1 MVTNSKSIQDY
12 LKEFDF
18 EELFV
23 DELSW
28 NRLRNKEHPFTITC
42 KEQTYTLR
50 PVAEKQGMKVY
61 LCDPDEQGQIPH
73 DDGLRAIDREVTK
86 YANQHLIIYVD
97 AAHEKQTWQWV
108 RRRPGKPIAMRLKR
122 FHKSQSGTALA
133 QQFKA
138 LEVAL
143 EEELSLTHLDVT
155 GRVEKAFDVEKVT
168 KRFYDRFQKEHT
180 VFKNLITGIH
190 ELNEQKDENRSWYTS
205 VMLNRLMFIYF
216 IQRQGFL
223 NTKNDNALD
232 GDTDYLRDRLH
243 IIQQQNG
250 TDQFHSFY
258 RYFLLH
264 LFHDGLS
271 KREHSR
277 EMEKLLGKVPYLN
290 GGLFDVHML
299 EREYTAIDI
308 PDGAFERIFDFF
320 DEFQWHLDDRPL
332 HKDNEINP
340 DVLGYIFEKYIN
352 QKQMGAYYTKEDITA
367 YISKNTVIPYLFE
380 AAEQKCLLA
389 FRPDGAVWSLLRE
402 NPDRYIYDTLKK
414 GIHLTLPPEIA
425 AGVADSAQRSVWNRS
440 ASAEY
445 ALPTETWR
453 EVVARRKRYA
463 EIKTKLAAG
472 EVRSINDLIT
482 YNLDIRQFAQDVITY
497 CEGINLLH
505 AFYDTIEHITILDHT
520 CGSGAFLFAALNIQE
535 PLYEACLDRMQ
546 IMVEECD
553 RLDAGTKQDK
563 LQKYPR
569 IEYFRTVLKQIGL
582 HSKRAYF
589 ILKSIIINNLYG
601 VDIMEEATEIYRLRL
616 FLKLVAQIEKF
627 SDIEPL
633 PDIDFNV
640 RAGNTLVGFASQK
653 EVRKAVESDIRS
665 LLTSSETLERIER
678 KAQEIEHAVENFRKL
693 QTEPELARHD
703 MALYKQELHEKLE
716 DLCAELDPYLASEY
730 GIDRN
735 SLNDEEEYTKKYEAW
750 RRSHQPLH
758 WFVEFYGIITRGGFS
773 VIVGN
778 PPYVEYSKVK
788 KDYTLQGYQTQSCA
802 NLYAFVMEQCLNLI
816 DPAGRYGLIVPI
828 SAVSLEECAPLQNCL
843 QDKLSS
849 IWVSHFG
856 IRPAKL
862 FEGAEQRL
870 TIVMA
875 SKLQDKALY
884 STGYNRWS
892 QEERAVLFQKIH
904 YQTVHNK
911 LVLTG
916 TWAKVADLL
925 ATGILNKLFRDKP
938 ILANFFAK
946 SSHNIIHYHRSPG
959 YWIRSMNFEPY
970 FKNKS
975 GTRST
980 HHYRDLSLNNPDYVT
995 LVGALLSSNL
1005 FFFWFNCYSNVRNI
1019 SKRDIEI
1026 FPADMERIFL
1036 DTNLKEEIKS
1046 VFNRLMIDLRRHS
1059 QRKVRIQGSDKVEY
1073 DEFYPSPSKPIMD
1086 QIDRVLAKHYGF
1098 TDEELDF
1105 IINYDIKYRMGQES
1119 GEGDE
1124 PQIICSPGLF
1134 EPADEA

>member
-23 DELSW
+23 DVLGW
-28 NRLRNKEHPFTITC
+28 NRLRNRERTFTIIC
-42 KEQTYTLR
+42 KEQIYTLH
-50 PVAEKQGMKVY
+50 PLAEKQGVKVY
-61 LCDPDEQGQIPH
+61 LCDPDEQGEIPE
-73 DDGLRAIDREVTK
+73 DDRLRAIDHEITK
-86 YANQHLIIYVD
+86 YANQHLIIYID
-97 AAHEKQTWQWV
+97 AAHENQTWQWV
-108 RRRPGKPIAMRLKR
+108 RRKLSKPIAMRLKR
-122 FHKSQSGTALA
+122 FHKSQSGAQLA
-133 QQFKA
+133 QQLRA

-143 EEELSLTHLDVT
+143 EEELDLTHLDVT
-155 GRVEKAFDVEKVT
+155 ERVEKAFDVEKVT
-168 KRFYDRFQKEHT
+168 KKFYDRFQKEHAI
-180 VFKNLITGIH
+180 FKNVITGIK
-190 ELNEQKDENRSWYTS
+190 ELNEQKDENRAWYTS

-223 NTKNDNALD
+223 DTKSDDALD
-232 GDTDYLRDRLH
+232 GDRDYLRNRLYMV
-243 IIQQQNG
+243 QQQNG
-250 TDQFHSFY
+250 TDKFHSFY

-271 KREHSR
+271 KREHSP

-290 GGLFDVHML
+290 GGLFDMHVL
-299 EREYTAIDI
+299 ERENAAIEI
-308 PDGAFERIFDFF
+308 PDEAFKRIFDFF

-332 HKDNEINP
+332 RKDNEINP

-352 QKQMGAYYTKEDITA
+352 QKQMGAYYTKEDIT
-367 YISKNTVIPYLFE
+367 KHTE
-380 AAEQKCLLA
+380 
-389 FRPDGAVWSLLRE
+389 
-402 NPDRYIYDTLKK
+402 
-414 GIHLTLPPEIA
+414 
-425 AGVADSAQRSVWNRS
+425 WNKA

-445 ALPTETWR
+445 ALPTEIWR
-453 EVVARRKRYA
+453 EVVARRKRYT
-463 EIKTKLAAG
+463 EIKAKLRAG

-482 YNLDIRQFAQDVITY
+482 YNLDIRQFAQDAITY
-497 CEGINLLH
+497 CEGIDLLH
-505 AFYDTIEHITILDHT
+505 AFYDTIEHITILDPT
-520 CGSGAFLFAALNIQE
+520 CGSGAFLFAALNILE

-546 IMVEECD
+546 IMVEERD
-553 RLDAGTKQDK
+553 RLDAGVKPDK

-582 HSKRAYF
+582 HSKRDYF

-601 VDIMEEATEIYRLRL
+601 VDIMEEATEICRLRL

-640 RAGNTLVGFASQK
+640 RAGNTLVGFASQE
-653 EVRKAVESDIRS
+653 EVRRAVESDMRS
-665 LLTSSETLERIER
+665 LLTSSDTLRRIER
-678 KAQEIEHAVENFRKL
+678 KAQEIERAVENFRKL
-693 QTEPELARHD
+693 QTELEIERHD
-703 MALYKQELHEKLE
+703 MALYKQELREKLE
-716 DLCAELDPYLASEY
+716 DLRAELDPYLASEY

-735 SLNDEEEYTKKYEAW
+735 SITDVEEYTKKYEAW
-750 RRSHQPLH
+750 RHSHQPLH
-758 WFVEFYGIITRGGFS
+758 WFVEFYGIMVRGGFDV
-773 VIVGN
+773 VIGN

-788 KDYTLQGYQTQSCA
+788 KDYTIQGYQTQSCA
-802 NLYAFVMEQCLNLI
+802 NLYAFVMEQCLKLI
-816 DPAGRYGLIVPI
+816 DPSGRYGLIVPI

-875 SKLQDKALY
+875 SRLQDKVLY

-904 YQTVHNK
+904 YQTVQK
-911 LVLTG
+911 KFALAR
-916 TWAKVADLL
+916 TWAKVDDLL
-925 ATGILNKLFRDKP
+925 AIGILNKLFRDKP
-938 ILANFFAK
+938 VLANFFAK
-946 SSHNIIHYHRSPG
+946 SSKNIIHYHRSPN
-959 YWIRSMNFEPY
+959 YWIRSMDFEPY

-975 GTRST
+975 GSRST
-980 HHYRDLSLNNPDYVT
+980 HHYRDLSLNNSDYVT

-1026 FPADMERIFL
+1026 LPADLERIL
-1036 DTNLKEEIKS
+1036 TDTSLKEEIES
-1046 VFNRLMIDLRRHS
+1046 VFNRLMADLKKHS

-1086 QIDRVLAKHYGF
+1086 EIDRVLAKHYGF

-1105 IINYDIKYRMGQES
+1105 IINYDIKYRLGRES
-1119 GEGDE
+1119 GEDDIHEETEPDE
-1124 PQIICSPGLF
+1124 PQIICSLGLF
-1134 EPADEA
+1134 ESAGEA